1 MTVTVTVEGPQ
12 RWPDCVTY
20 EEHTCICRYVSS
32 RCCHIFFRKL
42 WLCPKLSFTVT
53 ELDVYCLIVTVT
65 VTMCYQA
72 HAHIHVI
79 SPMTR

>member
-32 RCCHIFFRKL
+32 RCCHIFFVNYGFVQSCHSRSL
-42 WLCPKLSFTVT
+42 N
-53 ELDVYCLIVTVT
+53 VYCLIVTVT